1 MRLIY
6 ETVAINGDQLA
17 RISDIVRIQQSDIRN
32 IHQSHRT
39 TLEQLKTLTKTHIQG
54 QNQVR
59 YDLQI
64 IRGKVDQVEM
74 EEALQCQSLEEMK
87 KGISDLQVGL
97 DESAKC
103 IEAVNSNINNTIR
116 EMSDKTER
124 QLKQQVVEYRRLAE

>member
-1 MRLIY
+1 
-6 ETVAINGDQLA
+6 
-17 RISDIVRIQQSDIRN
+17 
-32 IHQSHRT
+32 
-39 TLEQLKTLTKTHIQG
+39 
-54 QNQVR
+54 
-59 YDLQI
+59 
-64 IRGKVDQVEM
+64 M